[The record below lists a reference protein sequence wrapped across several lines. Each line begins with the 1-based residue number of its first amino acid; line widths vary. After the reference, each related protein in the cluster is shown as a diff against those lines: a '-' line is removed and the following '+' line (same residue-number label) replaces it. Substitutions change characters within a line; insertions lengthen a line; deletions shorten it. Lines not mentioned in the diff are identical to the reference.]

1 MKTDTGN
8 GSRNLFASLSRVFL
22 IEWRIYDLASK
33 SQKMTKMKRISVF
46 SQTFD
51 QTTSEKSRTRNQWKL
66 VTIDTFRHSAH
77 SCCRHFSWQKWRFNR
92 CFSISDK
99 QPFSNLGK
107 WHQNAFHFSN
117 ISWFAA
123 KKAKRLRI
131 LFNTNFCNLASVI
144 ANSCF
149 YLCNSETCTKV
160 GIFSSSLEWNESL
173 ISNEVHCI
181 SEQKEPT
188 FFPLLQT

>member
-1 MKTDTGN
+1 MK
-8 GSRNLFASLSRVFL
+8 NLWFG
-22 IEWRIYDLASK
+22 IKESK
-33 SQKMTKMKRISVF
+33 DDKDEKDF
-46 SQTFD
+46 CFFPD
-51 QTTSEKSRTRNQWKL
+51 FWPTTSEKSRTRNQWKL

-160 GIFSSSLEWNESL
+160 GFFFSSLQWNESL